1 MKAQGLRVDRRRYA
15 RHVARHDIE
24 SVEVDR
30 RSHVEVLFED
40 GLRARFELGPLRQAC
55 PCADCNA
62 KRQREQPVAPWI
74 DRGETITVTNA
85 ELSGA
90 WGLSLDWSDGHSTGI
105 YAWEKLREWIDAGIV
120 GSTDD

>member
-1 MKAQGLRVDRRRYA
+1 MPT
-15 RHVARHDIE
+15 HEIE

-30 RSHVEVLFED
+30 QSHVEVLFED
-40 GLRARFELGPLRQAC
+40 GVRAWFELAPLRLAC

-62 KRQREQPVAPWI
+62 KRS
-74 DRGETITVTNA
+74 RGESVQPAVERGDPITITDA

-105 YAWEKLREWIDAGIV
+105 YAWEKLREWVDTGRVGTIID
-120 GSTDD
+120 

>member
-1 MKAQGLRVDRRRYA
+1 
-15 RHVARHDIE
+15 VAKHDIE

-40 GLRARFELGPLRQAC
+40 GVRARFELGPLRQAC

-62 KRQREQPVAPWI
+62 RRTRHQPVAPWV
-74 DRGETITVTNA
+74 DEGRTITITDA
-85 ELSGA
+85 ELAGA

-105 YAWEKLREWIDAGIV
+105 YAWEKLREWVDHGRLGTA
-120 GSTDD
+120 TE

>member
-1 MKAQGLRVDRRRYA
+1 MAK
-15 RHVARHDIE
+15 HDIE

-62 KRQREQPVAPWI
+62 KRTRDQPVAPWI
-74 DRGETITVTNA
+74 DQGEPITITDA

-105 YAWEKLREWIDAGIV
+105 YAWEKLRDWVDSGRLGTADSV
-120 GSTDD
+120 

>member
-1 MKAQGLRVDRRRYA
+1 
-15 RHVARHDIE
+15 VAKHDIE

-30 RSHVEVLFED
+30 QSHVEVLFED
-40 GLRARFELGPLRQAC
+40 GVRARFELGPLRLAC

-62 KRQREQPVAPWI
+62 KRTRGQAVQPAVEGGGAI
-74 DRGETITVTNA
+74 TITDA

-105 YAWEKLREWIDAGIV
+105 YAWEKLRSWVDANEV
-120 GSTDD
+120 GTVH

>member
-1 MKAQGLRVDRRRYA
+1 M
-15 RHVARHDIE
+15 
-24 SVEVDR
+24 DR

-40 GLRARFELGPLRQAC
+40 GVRARFELGPLRLAC

-62 KRQREQPVAPWI
+62 KRTREQSVQPAVE
-74 DRGETITVTNA
+74 RGEAITINDA

-105 YAWEKLREWIDAGIV
+105 YAWERLREWVETGRV
-120 GSTDD
+120 GTISDRSS

>member
-1 MKAQGLRVDRRRYA
+1 MA
-15 RHVARHDIE
+15 HHDIE

-30 RSHVEVLFED
+30 RSHVEVLFDD
-40 GLRARFELGPLRQAC
+40 GVRARFELGPLRLAC

-62 KRQREQPVAPWI
+62 KRTRGQSVQPAVE
-74 DRGETITVTNA
+74 RGDSITITDA

-105 YAWEKLREWIDAGIV
+105 YAWEKLRAWVDAGQV
-120 GSTDD
+120 GTIDHAGGDDAGDDSGS